1 MAVVELER
9 RDHIAILTLNR
20 PEARNAISPEVSRTM
35 ATLLDEVEADP
46 ALRAVVLTGR
56 GEVFSAGADLKVV
69 AQGNAND
76 IARGK
81 GGFAGI
87 VTRDFPK
94 PLIAAVNGPA
104 LAGGFEIVLSCD
116 LVVAAEGARFGIPE
130 VKRGLMAA
138 AGGLIRLPKRIPLA
152 IALELAMTG
161 DPIDAPRALQL
172 GLVNRVVP
180 AGQVI
185 DQAIALAERIGEN
198 SPVAVRNS
206 RQLVRE
212 AAEMSEADGW
222 RRTLELMMPVFESGD
237 AIEGATA
244 FAEKRPPV
252 WHST

>member
-185 DQAIALAERIGEN
+185 DEAIALAERIGEN

-244 FAEKRPPV
+244 FAEKRPPI

>member
-1 MAVVELER
+1 V
-9 RDHIAILTLNR
+9 
-20 PEARNAISPEVSRTM
+20 
-35 ATLLDEVEADP
+35 
-46 ALRAVVLTGR
+46 
-56 GEVFSAGADLKVV
+56 
-69 AQGNAND
+69 
-76 IARGK
+76 
-81 GGFAGI
+81 
-87 VTRDFPK
+87 
-94 PLIAAVNGPA
+94 
-104 LAGGFEIVLSCD
+104 
-116 LVVAAEGARFGIPE
+116 
-130 VKRGLMAA
+130 
-138 AGGLIRLPKRIPLA
+138 PLA

-185 DQAIALAERIGEN
+185 DEAIALAERIGEN

-244 FAEKRPPV
+244 FAEKRPPI